1 MKCCIG
7 SCQEPAVIHITEVIN
22 DIPEECHT
30 CQIHAEQYFGGVEE
44 FKKQYWEHVHK
55 HQHKHEPKPIA
66 ISELVAWI
74 SGCFGIL
81 SEKKAEEVIQPLID
95 QLNVEAPSIRLTA
108 ALVLGEVGRGRSEVI
123 AALQKAL
130 VDSNEQ
136 VREAACWALEKQQ
149 RASHRIL

>member
-1 MKCCIG
+1 
-7 SCQEPAVIHITEVIN
+7 
-22 DIPEECHT
+22 
-30 CQIHAEQYFGGVEE
+30 
-44 FKKQYWEHVHK
+44 
-55 HQHKHEPKPIA
+55 
-66 ISELVAWI
+66 
-74 SGCFGIL
+74 L